1 MNTSMNLNFSFTKS
15 TMFQTSINY
24 RSKRQTPQG
33 VIYPSFVV
41 NFGARQDLFKSKLSV
56 TATLSD
62 AFRTLRQKIIIDS
75 PEFDQ
80 VSVNTR
86 DYRVFYIGL
95 AYRFGITQK
104 RKEEKIQYD
113 DNL

>member
-1 MNTSMNLNFSFTKS
+1 MNTNANLNFSFTKT
-15 TMFQTSINY
+15 TMLQTSINY

-33 VIYPSFVV
+33 IIYPSFVV

-62 AFRTLRQKIIIDS
+62 AFKTLHQKNILNS
-75 PEFDQ
+75 AELYQ

-86 DYRVFYIGL
+86 DAQVFYFGL
-95 AYRFGITQK
+95 IYHFGFTPK
-104 RKEEKIQYD
+104 KKEEKIQYD